1 MSDHPNALYIRP
13 QGTLQVLS
21 QHEAEQLCDTS
32 ERGLNELFRQCCLA
46 VLNTGS
52 DLDSGL
58 KLLEQFKDFDIKVT
72 IRGRGIELIICQP
85 PAKAFIDGE
94 LIAGLQEHLFAVVR
108 DLLYTQNNIIDSG
121 SFDLSDSA
129 GITNAVFHMLRNAEV
144 MRPGESPNL
153 VVCWG
158 GHAVPRHEYEYAK
171 HVGYSLGL
179 RKLNV
184 CTGCGP
190 GVMKGPMKGAGVG
203 HHNQRFHNRR
213 YVGLTEPGIIA
224 AEAPNA
230 VVNEL
235 VILPDIEKRLEAF
248 VRLGHGIIIF
258 PGGPGTLEEMLYIL
272 SILLHPSND
281 KLLLPLVLTG
291 NEYSHDYFEQIKR
304 FIERTLG
311 QEALG
316 KLNIIIDDSE
326 AVALYMAEQ
335 LALVRLD
342 RKDTSDAYYFNWQL
356 YIDPPLQQPFIPNHA
371 NMANLNLTR
380 NQPLHLLASQ
390 LRCAFSGIVAGNV
403 KAEGIRAI
411 AEHGPYQLQG
421 DPDIMTALDELLAF
435 LVAQKRMKL
444 NAEDYQPCYDILRST
459 Q

>member
-1 MSDHPNALYIRP
+1 MSEHPNALYIRP

-32 ERGLNELFRQCCLA
+32 GRGLNELFRQCCLA

-58 KLLEQFKDFDIKVT
+58 KLLEEFKNFDIKVT
-72 IRGRGIELIICQP
+72 TRGRGIELIVCNP

-94 LIAGLQEHLFAVVR
+94 LIAGLKEHLFAVVR
-108 DLLYTQNNIIDSG
+108 DLLYTQNSILDSG
-121 SFDLSDSA
+121 NFDLNDSA

-144 MRPGESPNL
+144 MHTDESPNL

-171 HVGYSLGL
+171 HIGYSLGL
-179 RKLNV
+179 RKMNI

-190 GVMKGPMKGAGVG
+190 GVMKAPMKGAAVG
-203 HHNQRFHNRR
+203 HHNQRFLNRR

-258 PGGPGTLEEMLYIL
+258 PGGPGTLEELLYIL
-272 SILLHPSND
+272 SILLHPNNQD
-281 KLLLPLVLTG
+281 QVLPLVLTG
-291 NEYSHDYFEQIKR
+291 NRHSDTYFEEIER

-311 QEALG
+311 MEALS
-316 KLNIIIDDSE
+316 KLNIIINDPE
-326 AVALYMAEQ
+326 AVALYMKEQ
-335 LALVRLD
+335 LNLVRQD

-356 YIDPPLQQPFIPNHA
+356 YIDAPLQQPFHPTHQA
-371 NMANLNLTR
+371 MAGLNLTR

-411 AEHGPYQLQG
+411 AEKGPYQLQG
-421 DPDIMTALDELLAF
+421 DPDIMAALDDLLAF

-444 NAEDYQPCYDILRST
+444 DAADYQPCYDILRST
-459 Q
+459 P